1 MTTVKKAASIN
12 EGFAIAD
19 EVMYQGGK
27 ALVTRYGSREEG
39 QDATADIQIV
49 NEGGAVSYQH
59 DLSPSELSKLTDKQ
73 RSEFAKE
80 GAETAG
86 EPAKQ
91 LGPRQSG
98 PNYAKA
104 KSSKPVEAGSKE
116 AKAARIPEVAPSD
129 PRRGGATHPPALPLN
144 SAAATAT
151 AASSPA
157 RTATATRATAA
168 PRATAA
174 TAAKPAAS
182 KAASS
187 SKSGSKSGKGKK

>member
-1 MTTVKKAASIN
+1 MATAEKS

-19 EVMYQGGK
+19 EVMYDGGK
-27 ALVTRYGSREEG
+27 ALVTRYGAREEG
-39 QDATADIQIV
+39 MDATADVQIV
-49 NEGGAVSYQH
+49 NEGGAVSYKH
-59 DLSPSELSKLTDKQ
+59 DLSPSEISKLTDKQ

-80 GAETAG
+80 GAETSS

-104 KSSKPVEAGSKE
+104 KSSKGIEAGSKE
-116 AKAARIPEVAPSD
+116 AKAARIPEQPVD
-129 PRRGGATHPPALPLN
+129 PRRGGATSPPALPLN
-144 SAAATAT
+144 AATAT
-151 AASSPA
+151 AASHPA

-174 TAAKPAAS
+174 RPAAS